1 MNNKSK
7 FYIPL
12 IACRERQNYIDE
24 LVHMVHIDDI
34 FYDDEHRG
42 PLGNTIRALESDKCK
57 NCDYIM
63 MLQDDCI
70 PCNNLIEICSQIVD
84 AHPDNVIAMFPWD
97 FLKNSPCEEV
107 DTPFYEADI
116 VSGLG
121 LILPQKY
128 LEDYLRFAKSSPS
141 YFEDSTMKM
150 FCEKYKIRMI
160 QTIPALVQHRQGK
173 SILAPELEQE
183 FRITKYFTKNPVADW
198 SNDRVISL
206 EEYNYKR
213 FYL

>member
-1 MNNKSK
+1 MSDRNK

-12 IACRERQNYIDE
+12 IACRERQAYIDE
-24 LVHMVHIDDI
+24 LVKMVRIDDI

-42 PLGNTIRALESDKCK
+42 PLGNTIRALESDKC
-57 NCDYIM
+57 NDCDYIM

-70 PCNNLIEICSQIVD
+70 PCNNLVEICSQIVD
-84 AHPDNVIAMFPWD
+84 AHPDNVIALFPWD
-97 FLKNSPCEEV
+97 FLKNTPSQS

-128 LEDYLRFAKSSPS
+128 HKDYLKFARTSPS

-150 FCEKYKIRMI
+150 FCEKFEIKMI

-173 SILAPELEQE
+173 SILTPKLENE

-198 SNDRVISL
+198 SNEKVVSL
-206 EEYNYKR
+206 EEYGYKR